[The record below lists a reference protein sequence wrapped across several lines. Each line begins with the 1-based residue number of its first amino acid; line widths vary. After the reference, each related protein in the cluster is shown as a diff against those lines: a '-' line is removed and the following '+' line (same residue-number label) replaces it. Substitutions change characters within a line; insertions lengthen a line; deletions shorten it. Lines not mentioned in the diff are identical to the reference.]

1 MTIHIVGLERHEQRY
16 TTEWA
21 SNLPEQIRQAYP
33 NERVKIVYGAHDHQV
48 TSPGAF
54 LDFAGTNVFKGEQCA
69 EIGRLFQ
76 SGQVAA
82 GDTFL
87 FTDAWHFGVIATRY
101 TSDLLG
107 IPVRIVGLHHAGS
120 HDPHDFLGRLGD
132 STWLRPFERSIFEA
146 MDVNV
151 FATRFHIDLY
161 RQVHVDAPDCKV
173 LQAGWPMEYLT
184 NVLGQRQK
192 QHKRKLVLFPHRLAP
207 EKQVEIF
214 RDLGGEFPDFEFR
227 VCQQQRLTK
236 EEYHSLLDDAAAVFS
251 CSLQETLGIA
261 MYEGLLCGAM
271 PIAPA
276 RLSYSEMYPTEVLYP
291 SEWTESEADYRR
303 CKLQLVEFMRVELD
317 RALQPEWQAQTTKIA
332 DDVGARFFTGDA
344 LYAALRGPL
353 S

>member
-33 NERVKIVYGAHDHQV
+33 NERVNIVHGALDHQV
-48 TSPGAF
+48 TCPGAF

-76 SGQVAA
+76 RGQVAA
-82 GDTFL
+82 GDIFL
-87 FTDAWHFGVIATRY
+87 FTDAWHYGVIATRY
-101 TSDLLG
+101 TSGLLG

-132 STWLRPFERSIFEA
+132 SPWLRPFEQSIFEA
-146 MDVNV
+146 IDVNV

-161 RQVHVDAPDCKV
+161 RQVHSGAADGKV
-173 LQAGWPMEYLT
+173 LQAGWPMEYLP
-184 NVLGQRQK
+184 NLLGQRQT
-192 QHKRKLVLFPHRLAP
+192 QPKRRLVLFPHRLAP

-214 RDLGGEFPDFEFR
+214 RDLGNEFPDFEFR
-227 VCQQQRLTK
+227 VCQEQRLSK
-236 EEYHSLLDDAAAVFS
+236 EEYHSLLDEAAAVFS

-271 PIAPA
+271 PIAPR
-276 RLSYSEMYPTEVLYP
+276 RLSYAEMYPAEVLYP
-291 SEWTESEADYRR
+291 SEWTLSEADYRR
-303 CKLQLVEFMRVELD
+303 CKLQLVEFMRAALD
-317 RALQPEWQAQTTKIA
+317 RALEPEWQAEGTKIVGE
-332 DDVGARFFTGDA
+332 VGARFFTGDA
-344 LYAALRGPL
+344 LYAALRGQ
-353 S
+353 SS